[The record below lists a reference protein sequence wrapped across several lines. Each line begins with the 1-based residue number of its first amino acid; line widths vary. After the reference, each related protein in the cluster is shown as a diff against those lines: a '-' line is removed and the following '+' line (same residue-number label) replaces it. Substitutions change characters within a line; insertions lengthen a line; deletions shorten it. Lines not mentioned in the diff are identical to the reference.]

1 MVTLTIEEY
10 NKTKITK
17 YGGFLCSL
25 LTKTFGA
32 SPLIQKSFESVGLL
46 VGLLD

>member
-32 SPLIQKSFESVGLL
+32 SPLISKIVRVGRPI
-46 VGLLD
+46 GGSS